1 MSAVFGMIAAV
12 LGATGVAIGAFGAHG
27 LAAYFTANPTLES
40 SFRTASTYHMYHA
53 LAVFAA
59 AWVADRWPG
68 PAATAGGW
76 MLIAGAVI
84 FCGSLYLLSLTNT
97 RWMGAI
103 APIGGTLMILGWA
116 ALGVAVWQGRG

>member
-1 MSAVFGMIAAV
+1 MSAVFGIIAAI

-27 LAAYFTANPTLES
+27 LAAYFAANPTLES

-68 PAATAGGW
+68 PAAAAGGW